1 MTKAQR
7 TLLLKFLRTFNDL
20 RYTKSNVSN
29 SEYFSN
35 KVLVIRLSDHVRH
48 MNVSSKALLNIISA
62 YGSSDFIVFA
72 NDQPIIAKSVTE
84 VKALIRTSL
93 IITGAFQYAEDTVR
107 ETKIAKLRSTI
118 EEQTIKF
125 SASLKD
131 AKKQI
136 KEFKMKCEKQQCKSK
151 TIKGKISFA
160 QVVQTNNPSFVSI
173 NDNGTIIDIN
183 MFTEKQKNTIRS
195 YVGQC
200 KNKGISK

>member
-136 KEFKMKCEKQQCKSK
+136 KEFKVENQQYKSK
-151 TIKGKISFA
+151 IIKGKISFSKLA
-160 QVVQTNNPSFVSI
+160 QINNPISI

>member
-1 MTKAQR
+1 MTKTQK

-20 RYTKSNVSN
+20 QYTKSNVSN

-48 MNVSSKALLNIISA
+48 MTVSSKALLNIISA

-72 NDQPIIAKSVTE
+72 NDQPIIAKSLTE

-107 ETKIAKLRSTI
+107 ENKIAKLRNTI
-118 EEQTIKF
+118 EEQISKF
-125 SASLKD
+125 SAQLKD

-136 KEFKMKCEKQQCKSK
+136 KVYKAQSLNSKVKSK
-151 TIKGKISFA
+151 KSREKLILDETNKAECSAYMSF
-160 QVVQTNNPSFVSI
+160 
-173 NDNGTIIDIN
+173 NDNGTIIDMD
-183 MFTEKQKNTIRS
+183 MFTEGQQNVIRS
-195 YVGQC
+195 YVVQQ
-200 KNKGISK
+200 KNKRVSK

>member
-118 EEQTIKF
+118 ENQTIKF
-125 SASLKD
+125 SESLKD

-136 KEFKMKCEKQQCKSK
+136 KEFKMKCEKQQHN
-151 TIKGKISFA
+151 IKEIISFSKL
-160 QVVQTNNPSFVSI
+160 VQINNHISI
-173 NDNGTIIDIN
+173 NDNDTIIDIN
-183 MFTEKQKNTIRS
+183 MFTEKHKNTIRS
-195 YVGQC
+195 YVGQF
-200 KNKGISK
+200 KNKRIPK